1 MKTNIEDIWSRLDD
15 LKKKEAVI
23 STREEYL
30 VEEKNKLLSEVN
42 NLYEILKAT
51 GRFSPEELTPQNL
64 EGVMLKLYK
73 IIEDELKLSELP
85 TLW

>member
-1 MKTNIEDIWSRLDD
+1 MKTNIEDIRSRLDD

-42 NLYEILKAT
+42 VLFESLKAT
-51 GRFSPEELTPQNL
+51 GRFSPDELTPQNL
-64 EGVMLKLYK
+64 DAVIIKLYK
-73 IIEDELKLSELP
+73 IIEEELKLSELP
-85 TLW
+85 TL

>member
-1 MKTNIEDIWSRLDD
+1 MKTNIEDIRSRLDD

-30 VEEKNKLLSEVN
+30 VEEKNKLLLEVN
-42 NLYEILKAT
+42 NLYEVLKST

-64 EGVMLKLYK
+64 DGVMSKLYK

-85 TLW
+85 TL

>member
-1 MKTNIEDIWSRLDD
+1 MKTNIEDIRSRLDE

-30 VEEKNKLLSEVN
+30 IEEKNKLLSEVN
-42 NLYEILKAT
+42 VLFESLKKT
-51 GRFSPEELTPQNL
+51 GHFSPEELTSQNL
-64 EGVMLKLYK
+64 DGVMSKLYK

-85 TLW
+85 TL

>member
-1 MKTNIEDIWSRLDD
+1 MKTNIEDIRSRLDD

-30 VEEKNKLLSEVN
+30 VEEKNKLLLEVN
-42 NLYEILKAT
+42 NLYEVLKAT

-64 EGVMLKLYK
+64 DGVMSKLYK

-85 TLW
+85 TL